1 MRRAEMSRDVMPGSD
16 AATVRT
22 QLVSAVLQRSG
33 VGVLRFGLA
42 LIILWFGLFKFTPT
56 EAQAIQ
62 PLVANSPLLS
72 WLYAVTD
79 VRGASR
85 AIGCAELAIGLLIA
99 LRPISR
105 RASAVGSLAAIAMFL
120 TTLSFL
126 VTTPGMWARVD
137 GIIAPAGAGG
147 FVIKD
152 LLLLGAA
159 LWTAGEALGHQDTRE
174 NVASMFPWRKTRDLA
189 SRIAHMSVI
198 A

>member
-1 MRRAEMSRDVMPGSD
+1 YISRPQLRVKTMRTTDMSHVVAWQSVPRTDRAGMASAALLRSASVVM
-16 AATVRT
+16 
-22 QLVSAVLQRSG
+22 QY
-33 VGVLRFGLA
+33 GLA
-42 LIILWFGLFKFTPT
+42 AIILWFGVFKFTPT

-62 PLVANSPLLS
+62 PLVANSPILS

-85 AIGCAELAIGLLIA
+85 AIGCAELAIGLLIV

-147 FVIKD
+147 FVIK
-152 LLLLGAA
+152 
-159 LWTAGEALGHQDTRE
+159 
-174 NVASMFPWRKTRDLA
+174 
-189 SRIAHMSVI
+189 
-198 A
+198 